1 MTYKTLIVGYGTT
14 GKNLHREIAA
24 LKPDT
29 CDLKFKENY
38 GTTTPL
44 RKYDNY
50 DIIFICV
57 DTPYVNNENLCDL
70 SAIKS
75 VIREWKGSLT
85 NDGVFVIK
93 STILPGTAR
102 CLEYEFNV
110 NIVVSPEYY
119 GNTYHCNNFDFNF
132 TILGGCKAYCIIVQQ
147 ALQKC
152 YDARHQF
159 KIVDHETA
167 ELVKYMENSWLAT
180 KVAFCSQFALLAEH
194 CGVDYEELREL
205 FILDPRVNPSHTF
218 IDRDK
223 PYWDSHCLNK
233 DVRAITYT
241 HNADFLLGMINFN
254 ERRKKKSDKNDFA
267 VE

>member
-1 MTYKTLIVGYGTT
+1 MIGKTLIVGYGTT

-44 RKYDNY
+44 RKHDNY

-57 DTPYVNNENLCDL
+57 DTPYVNNEKPCDL
-70 SAIKS
+70 SAIKA
-75 VIREWKGSLT
+75 VIKEWKGSLVE
-85 NDGVFVIK
+85 GGIFVIK

-119 GNTYHCNNFDFNF
+119 GNTYHCNNFDFDF
-132 TILGGCKAYCIIVQQ
+132 TILGGRKSDCIRVQQ
-147 ALQKC
+147 ALQHC

-159 KIVDHETA
+159 KIVDHNTA
-167 ELVKYMENSWLAT
+167 ELVKYMENCWLAT
-180 KVAFCSQFALLAEH
+180 KVTFCSQFALLAEH
-194 CGVDYEELREL
+194 CGVDYEDLREL

-218 IDRDK
+218 IDKDK